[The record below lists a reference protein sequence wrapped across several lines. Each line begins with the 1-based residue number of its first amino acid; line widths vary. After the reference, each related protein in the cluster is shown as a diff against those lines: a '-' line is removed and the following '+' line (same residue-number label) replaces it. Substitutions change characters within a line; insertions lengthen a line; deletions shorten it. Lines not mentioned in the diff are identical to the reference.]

1 MKIFYYELYKYFFLI
16 KRLVYMIGI
25 IMTFVSGLVLS
36 FSLGN
41 IVNQRHEKT
50 EYLKQTFAH
59 ECFESE
65 LIN

>member
-1 MKIFYYELYKYFFLI
+1 
-16 KRLVYMIGI
+16 MIGI

-65 LIN
+65 LINWENTIIFKPNVYKTDWAL